1 MSTNNTF
8 DFRRF
13 GLLFRQYLIH
23 NNKTLVYSLV
33 GYSGVVFLVLFLA
46 QLGNE
51 GNPHTIATFLPVL
64 PAVVITFGLL
74 HVGYSFPAFRSKEK
88 SFGYLTLPAS
98 TLEKFLFELV
108 TRVVLLLIILPVLY
122 WFMFNVQGWVFEL
135 FSRQTEFSSIGLS
148 DFRAIDISPVNERPW
163 LQVVIIGGAL
173 LTFVLPFTGA
183 AMFNKQPLV
192 KTIFAV
198 ALIFL
203 FYFGTAYIVIEPL
216 GLHNYRVDDSMWLV
230 PEDDLQI
237 ATLFGL
243 LMIAANVA
251 MLLVAYLKVKEKEV

>member
-23 NNKTLVYSLV
+23 NHKTLVYSLV
-33 GYSGVVFLVLFLA
+33 GYSGVVFMVLFIA
-46 QLGNE
+46 QLGSE
-51 GNPHTIATFLPVL
+51 GQPNGIGTFLPMLV
-64 PAVVITFGLL
+64 AAVITFGLL
-74 HVGYSFPAFRSKEK
+74 HAGYSFPAFRSREK

-98 TLEKFLFELV
+98 SLEKFLFELV
-108 TRVVLLLIILPVLY
+108 TRVALLLIVLPLLY
-122 WFMFNVQGWVFEL
+122 WLMFNVQGWVFEL
-135 FSRQTEFSSIGLS
+135 FSRKTEFTSIGMS
-148 DFRAIDISPVNERPW
+148 DFRAMDISPVNERPW

-203 FYFGTAYIVIEPL
+203 FYFGMAYIIIEPL
-216 GLHNYRVDDSMWLV
+216 GLHNYRVDESMWLV
-230 PEDDLQI
+230 PNNDSQI
-237 ATLFGL
+237 TTLFGV
-243 LMIAANVA
+243 LMIAANLV
-251 MLLVAYLKVKEKEV
+251 MITVAYLKLKEKEV